1 MYRTFYEKIAK
12 GDISLKETQMNDQ
25 KLRWDIQST
34 KEVLKTPIF
43 TLKLQTE
50 KAAVG
55 IDGDYYAF
63 DAPEWIV
70 VIPVLGDNFVMVR
83 QWRHAMQGI
92 TTEFPG
98 GIGDP
103 GEDPLRTATRELLE
117 ETGYQAGKM
126 THIGTCN
133 PNPALFHN
141 QIHFYLAEELTD
153 TGSRHLDDDEVLTG
167 TLVPIKEANSLF
179 ASGEFQNAF
188 MGVALMLYNRH
199 IGKL

>member
-1 MYRTFYEKIAK
+1 
-12 GDISLKETQMNDQ
+12 LKETHRSD
-25 KLRWDIQST
+25 KDLRWNIENT
-34 KEVLKTPIF
+34 KEVLQTPIF

-55 IDGDYYAF
+55 IGGDYYAF

-70 VIPVLGDNFVMVR
+70 VLPVLGDDFVMVR

-117 ETGYQAGKM
+117 ETGYKAGKM

-153 TGSRHLDDDEVLTG
+153 TGMRHLDDDEVLTG
-167 TLVPIKEANSLF
+167 TLVPIKEAVSRF

>member
-1 MYRTFYEKIAK
+1 
-12 GDISLKETQMNDQ
+12 MNDRD
-25 KLRWDIQST
+25 LRWNIERT
-34 KEVLKTPIF
+34 REVLKTPIF
-43 TLKLQTE
+43 TLNLQTE

-63 DAPEWIV
+63 EAPEWIV
-70 VIPVLGDNFVMVR
+70 VLPVIDDNFVMVR

-117 ETGYQAGKM
+117 ETGYRAGKM

-141 QIHFYLAEELTD
+141 QIHFYLAEDLTD
-153 TGSRHLDDDEVLTG
+153 TGSRHLDADEVLTG
-167 TLVPIKEANSLF
+167 TLVPIRDAIAHF
-179 ASGEFQNAF
+179 ASDEYQNAF